1 MSPLSRQS
9 LSNPVNGPALSAACK
24 PSAAPTAPHG
34 AGIGLRGPHFDAFLE
49 GRPDVA
55 WLEVHSENFFGAG
68 GFDRHVLDH
77 VRAEYPM
84 SLHGVGLSIGSADG
98 LREAHL
104 DKLRRL
110 VERTEPALVSE
121 HLCWGAFGDRHFNDL
136 LPMPFTEQALA
147 VVSDRIDQVQTALRR
162 PILIENV
169 SSYVLWRDSTFSEAQ
184 FLAALVERAG
194 CGLLLDVNNIYVN
207 ARNHGFDA
215 VSAIDAIPTDCVRE
229 IHLAGHLVDGDVL
242 IDDHGSTVAPAV
254 WSLYEHALRRFGA
267 VPTLIEWDTDVPLLD
282 ILLAEAAKAQMRLEQ
297 AHV

>member
-1 MSPLSRQS
+1 MNAPAHSFSSTPAKA
-9 LSNPVNGPALSAACK
+9 PVALR
-24 PSAAPTAPHG
+24 G
-34 AGIGLRGPHFDAFLE
+34 AGIGLRGPHFDAFLD

-68 GFDRHVLDH
+68 GFDRHVLDQ
-77 VRAEYPM
+77 VRTRYPM

-98 LREAHL
+98 LREVHL

-136 LPMPFTEQALA
+136 LPMPFTETALA

-169 SSYVLWRDSTFSEAQ
+169 SSYVLWRDSTFSEAD
-184 FLAALVERAG
+184 FLAALVSRSG

-215 VSAIDAIPTDCVRE
+215 VAAIDAIPKGCVHE
-229 IHLAGHLVDGDVL
+229 IHLAGHLVSGDVL

-254 WSLYEHALRRFGA
+254 WSLYEHALRRFGY
-267 VPTLIEWDTDVPLLD
+267 VPTLIEWDTDVPPLD
-282 ILLAEAAKAQMRLEQ
+282 VLLAEAEKAQARLEQ
-297 AHV
+297 DHA